1 LRTGV
6 LEKCHGA
13 VLKKRKGLREEIT
26 AIDAK
31 VSIPKAKLEDI
42 NIDAMKEEVEE
53 FEELRQEKISVHK
66 AQAKKQKVEAKK
78 IIDQVGGMS
87 FENPG
92 KELGEVED
100 EISELEKIKSGLSKA
115 EEEHEKAREKAD
127 LSTSLRAS
135 AKLCLVE
142 VSADVKTNAG
152 QLSKLKGGICPTCTA
167 DLKKGDSTKYVKK
180 LKAER
185 KKLIAEKSE
194 LKKELATFESK
205 EEEAHDQINEAFS
218 KVAECRDAQ
227 LEIDKLLVKVGEL
240 KESKT
245 KYSFEKMKL
254 KASAKAC
261 VDLAR
266 AELYRIKEIKE
277 EENPYSQSLKK
288 ARKKAAGFRKQI
300 KQFESDKR
308 SVQGSLSYVE
318 FWERGFSNQG
328 LPSYI
333 LDSVMP
339 FVEKRAN
346 VYLRVLADGD
356 IKLGFST
363 QRELKSRDEKK
374 DEIEITWEIEGKKN
388 YPPSGGQQKKIE
400 IATDLA
406 LMDLV
411 ATKEGEHVDLLALD
425 EVLDGLDSEGCRRVL
440 NLLRKLR
447 KHRGSIFVVSHS
459 SDVVEVFEKS
469 IAVVKSGGVSIM
481 EAI

>member
-1 LRTGV
+1 
-6 LEKCHGA
+6 
-13 VLKKRKGLREEIT
+13 
-26 AIDAK
+26 
-31 VSIPKAKLEDI
+31 
-42 NIDAMKEEVEE
+42 
-53 FEELRQEKISVHK
+53 
-66 AQAKKQKVEAKK
+66 
-78 IIDQVGGMS
+78 
-87 FENPG
+87 
-92 KELGEVED
+92 
-100 EISELEKIKSGLSKA
+100 
-115 EEEHEKAREKAD
+115 
-127 LSTSLRAS
+127 
-135 AKLCLVE
+135 
-142 VSADVKTNAG
+142 
-152 QLSKLKGGICPTCTA
+152 
-167 DLKKGDSTKYVKK
+167 
-180 LKAER
+180 
-185 KKLIAEKSE
+185 
-194 LKKELATFESK
+194 
-205 EEEAHDQINEAFS
+205 
-218 KVAECRDAQ
+218 
-227 LEIDKLLVKVGEL
+227 
-240 KESKT
+240 
-245 KYSFEKMKL
+245 
-254 KASAKAC
+254 
-261 VDLAR
+261 
-266 AELYRIKEIKE
+266 
-277 EENPYSQSLKK
+277 LKK

>member
-1 LRTGV
+1 MKIISLKVSDFCCFSDFVLPLENQGLVLVTGDNKDTDAAVNNGCGKSTVFKALTWGLYGETIDGERGDKVIRDGQESASVTITMMDEDGRQWAVLRERKKGAPSLQVYVDGAKLSASKEETQEAVIEALGLDFKAFKNTVLYGQNDSARFAHPKTKDSERKRMLHRILRTGV

-42 NIDAMKEEVEE
+42 NIDAM
-53 FEELRQEKISVHK
+53 
-66 AQAKKQKVEAKK
+66 K

-266 AELYRIKEIKE
+266 AELYRIKK
-277 EENPYSQSLKK
+277 
-288 ARKKAAGFRKQI
+288 
-300 KQFESDKR
+300 
-308 SVQGSLSYVE
+308 
-318 FWERGFSNQG
+318 
-328 LPSYI
+328 
-333 LDSVMP
+333 M
-339 FVEKRAN
+339 
-346 VYLRVLADGD
+346 
-356 IKLGFST
+356 
-363 QRELKSRDEKK
+363 
-374 DEIEITWEIEGKKN
+374 
-388 YPPSGGQQKKIE
+388 
-400 IATDLA
+400 
-406 LMDLV
+406 
-411 ATKEGEHVDLLALD
+411 
-425 EVLDGLDSEGCRRVL
+425 
-440 NLLRKLR
+440 
-447 KHRGSIFVVSHS
+447 
-459 SDVVEVFEKS
+459 
-469 IAVVKSGGVSIM
+469 
-481 EAI
+481 